1 MNRMVAELIIWAG
14 AVSIIAAAWCW
25 DYRAGMLCLGIVLV
39 LAGVGMVM
47 GGKPNANK
55 RGP

>member
-1 MNRMVAELIIWAG
+1 MAAELIIWAG

-25 DYRAGMLCLGIVLV
+25 DYRAGMLCLGVVLV
-39 LAGVGMVM
+39 LAGAGMVL
-47 GGKPNANK
+47 GGSTNADK

>member
-25 DYRAGMLCLGIVLV
+25 DYRAGMLCLGGWLV
-39 LAGVGMVM
+39 LAGIGMVL
-47 GGKPNANK
+47 GGATNADK